1 MEITSAIGPRNSLF
15 STYEIVSELAV
26 SVGIA
31 EADTSFALHFRP
43 DGEIGRRSGLEV
55 CLSAHRE
62 TGGVELLKVGEPCK
76 GNPEPSLEALP
87 GRCRD

>member
-1 MEITSAIGPRNSLF
+1 VANFPRAWRN
-15 STYEIVSELAV
+15 
-26 SVGIA
+26 
-31 EADTSFALHFRP
+31 
-43 DGEIGRRSGLEV
+43 GRRSGLEE

-62 TGGVELLKVGEPCK
+62 TGGVELLKVGETCN